1 MIKIKEA
8 FMSDFNQLV
17 PEHVRSL
24 GGYTPGK
31 SRRQALQESPVG
43 SIIKMASN
51 ENPFGPSP
59 KAVEAMRAVLGE
71 VNFYPDIDA
80 SELRDR
86 LAEIHGVTPEQIV
99 PTAGSTALLGI
110 MARTLLSPGLN
121 AITSERS
128 FIVYPIATK
137 AAGGK
142 FITVPMRKD
151 GFNLDGI
158 LATIDDKT
166 RIIYLSNPNNPTGT
180 MVTAEE
186 IDRFLEKVPDHVIVI
201 LDEAYYDFAQDFAKR
216 AGADYSHSVDYVK
229 DGRRVVVLR
238 TFSKAHGLAGVR
250 VGYGI
255 GPAEL
260 MSYFARMRTTFSV
273 STVAQAAARAAL
285 EDKAHTEK
293 AVRNNSE
300 QAHLVIEG
308 IRELGYRVVPTWAN
322 FIYCELGEDAAAV
335 AAQLQA
341 EGVIIRPLG
350 PWGAPTAIR
359 ITIGTPEQNGV
370 FLSSFRKVMARV
382 AVK

>member
-1 MIKIKEA
+1 
-8 FMSDFNQLV
+8 MSDFSQLV

-31 SRRQALQESPVG
+31 SRRQAQQESHVDRV
-43 SIIKMASN
+43 IKMASN

-59 KAVEAMRAVLGE
+59 KAVEAMRSVLSE
-71 VNFYPDIDA
+71 VNFYPDNDV

-86 LAEIHGVTPEQIV
+86 LAEHHGVDPQQIV

-121 AITSERS
+121 AITSELS

-142 FITVPMRKD
+142 LILVPRRSD
-151 GFNLDGI
+151 GFDLDGI
-158 LATIDDKT
+158 AAAIDQNT
-166 RIIYLSNPNNPTGT
+166 RIVYLSNPNNPTGT
-180 MVTAEE
+180 MVTAAEV
-186 IDRFLEKVPDHVIVI
+186 DRFLDKIPTHVVVV
-201 LDEAYYDFAQDFAKR
+201 LDEAYYDFAQVFAGQS
-216 AGADYSHSVDYVK
+216 GADYSHSLDYIRE
-229 DGRRVVVLR
+229 GRKVVVLR

-260 MSYFARMRTTFSV
+260 MSYFSRMRTTFSV
-273 STVAQAAARAAL
+273 SSVAQAAALAAL
-285 EDKAHTEK
+285 EDKAHIEK
-293 AVRNNSE
+293 VLANNTA
-300 QAHLVIEG
+300 QAPRLIEG

-322 FIYCELGEDAAAV
+322 FLYCDLGEDSGAV
-335 AAQLQA
+335 AKQMQE

-359 ITIGTPEQNGV
+359 ITIGTPEQNEV
-370 FLSSFRKVMARV
+370 FLSAFRKVMARA